1 MAYDK
6 ALQRRRVDDDEEDAP
21 VRPCSQRRA
30 EPQRPWAL
38 IALGGIAVAAAGLLL
53 WKTTDQRERA
63 DPQAARAAADARAA
77 QVSDARAAQEMRA
90 RIDALERQ
98 WRFGEGAKA
107 LPEVRALANQGE
119 LRAMTLLGCMLLG
132 GSPYRNAIG
141 SPPDPAE
148 ARQWLERAAS
158 QGDPV
163 AAVRLGGLYERGEQT
178 ARQPSL
184 AENWY
189 LRAARQ
195 GHAAGLY
202 SLGMLYARG
211 AAPVS
216 QRPIPA
222 WMQLTLADRPSSAR
236 AGLIRLKE
244 RMPPSDI
251 AEAERLADAWKP
263 GLPLGR

>member
-6 ALQRRRVDDDEEDAP
+6 ALQRRCVDDDEEDAP
-21 VRPCSQRRA
+21 VRPRSQRHA

-53 WKTTDQRERA
+53 WKTADQRERA
-63 DPQAARAAADARAA
+63 AQQAA
-77 QVSDARAAQEMRA
+77 
-90 RIDALERQ
+90 
-98 WRFGEGAKA
+98 
-107 LPEVRALANQGE
+107 
-119 LRAMTLLGCMLLG
+119 
-132 GSPYRNAIG
+132 
-141 SPPDPAE
+141 
-148 ARQWLERAAS
+148 RAAS

-189 LRAARQ
+189 LRAVRQ
-195 GHAAGLY
+195 GHAPGLY

-263 GLPLGR
+263 GLPLGL

>member
-21 VRPCSQRRA
+21 VRPCSQCRA

-38 IALGGIAVAAAGLLL
+38 IA
-53 WKTTDQRERA
+53 
-63 DPQAARAAADARAA
+63 
-77 QVSDARAAQEMRA
+77 
-90 RIDALERQ
+90 
-98 WRFGEGAKA
+98 
-107 LPEVRALANQGE
+107 
-119 LRAMTLLGCMLLG
+119 LG

-263 GLPLGR
+263 GLPLGL